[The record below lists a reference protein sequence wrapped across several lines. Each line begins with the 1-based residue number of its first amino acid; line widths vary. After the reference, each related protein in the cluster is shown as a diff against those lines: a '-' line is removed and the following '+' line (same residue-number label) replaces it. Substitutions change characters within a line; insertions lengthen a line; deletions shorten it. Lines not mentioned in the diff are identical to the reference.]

1 MDRTYAVKGKE
12 GKPMSTE
19 TERKVPLLLWPFWAI
34 WRLLTLILNLTGRL
48 IAVFLGLVLMIVGAI
63 LIITIV
69 ALPIG
74 IPIAVIG
81 FLMVL
86 RGLF

>member
-1 MDRTYAVKGKE
+1 
-12 GKPMSTE
+12 MSSE

-48 IAVFLGLVLMIVGAI
+48 IAVILGLALMIVGAI

-74 IPIAVIG
+74 IPVAVIG